1 MQIDKT
7 ARPFNELY
15 RPFDPSTSWLDYAK
29 SILKALEHDH
39 IILNQPVQD
48 PYSPKSDIPIL
59 FPNQAKVRAVTA
71 APFHYH
77 IATLATSVLA
87 TIYAMRRNN
96 PKALAELGNFRAP
109 PGYSIFSSDRLNI
122 LSFDIANGT
131 PEQQNTARQQL
142 FGIVYPETDTL
153 FTTLAFSNVAK
164 HRAALHLDVGV
175 RLDTCL
181 FETESCKFPI
191 IAAAAKLKF
200 NLELTRRRGHKTA
213 VPTSLL
219 PSSHIRIVQF
229 NKETLRDAAKTQMNC
244 RFGNLRSDMPE
255 GLYNLLQFAPV
266 SAANTRWA
274 VTKTG
279 KNAPTRYQ
287 WPAGFPNKPTP
298 RLTHIEIP
306 EPCKEFP
313 LSILYDATGVS
324 ELITPARM
332 MQILSDYVTN
342 IFAAATL

>member
-7 ARPFNELY
+7 MRPLNELY

-29 SILKALEHDH
+29 MILKELEHDH
-39 IILNQPVQD
+39 VILNQPIQD
-48 PYSPKSDIPIL
+48 PHSPKSDIPTL
-59 FPNQAKVRAVTA
+59 FPNQTKVQTVTA

-77 IATLATSVLA
+77 ITTLATSVLT
-87 TIYAMRRNN
+87 TIYDIRRNN
-96 PKALAELGNFRAP
+96 PKVLVELGHFRAP
-109 PGYSIFSSDRLNI
+109 PGYSISSSNLLNTM
-122 LSFDIANGT
+122 LLDIANGT
-131 PEQQNTARQQL
+131 PSQQNAAKQQL

-153 FTTLAFSNVAK
+153 FTTLAFSNVSK
-164 HRAALHLDVGV
+164 HRAVLHMDIGI
-175 RLDTCL
+175 RLDTVL

-219 PSSHIRIVQF
+219 PSSHIRIIQF

-244 RFGNLRSDMPE
+244 RFGNLHSDLPE

-266 SAANTRWA
+266 STANTRWA
-274 VTKTG
+274 VTKIG

-332 MQILSDYVTN
+332 MQMLSDYVTN